1 MPLYWDWCVCAEE
14 VTGRRRLWLLTEKG
28 GGREQIWALLL
39 ETVRSHYD
47 HLDRIAADATRL
59 GYEKAAEILRTRMPT
74 EERARS
80 GDLGEILASEL
91 AEDTLGFRI
100 PVKRLR
106 FKDGRNMALRGD
118 DFIGVIVTEGG
129 QLRLLKGES
138 KSRQELAKPA
148 ITEAREALD
157 RDDGRCTPE
166 SLLFVA
172 DRLLDSSDPA
182 DQALGQA
189 LRDEI
194 GHVAIGNHWYQVLC
208 EERSLDPVETYAA
221 LTVQYKAPVLKGPFN
236 LPARRAAGFSEI
248 ELTALMNGIPLT
260 QE

>member
-14 VTGRRRLWLLTEKG
+14 VTGRKRLWLLTEKG
-28 GGREQIWALLL
+28 GGRERVWALLIKS
-39 ETVRSHYD
+39 VRSHYD
-47 HLDRIAADATRL
+47 HLDRIAADAARL

-80 GDLGEILASEL
+80 GDIGEILASEL

-118 DFIGVIVTEGG
+118 DFIGVVVAEGG

-148 ITEAREALD
+148 ITEGREALD

-172 DRLLDSSDPA
+172 DRLLDSNDPA

-194 GHVAIGNHWYQVLC
+194 GQKSLPSGRIDHMLFTLSGNVPPPSLKADLDGTGGGRSQYSINLRVPDHGDFIGAVY
-208 EERSLDPVETYAA
+208 VEAA
-221 LTVQYKAPVLKGPFN
+221 KLGNA
-236 LPARRAAGFSEI
+236 
-248 ELTALMNGIPLT
+248 
-260 QE
+260 

>member
-14 VTGRRRLWLLTEKG
+14 VTGRKRLWLLTEKA

-47 HLDRIAADATRL
+47 HLDRIAADAARL

-118 DFIGVIVTEGG
+118 DFIGVVVAEGG

-148 ITEAREALD
+148 ITEGREALD

-172 DRLLDSSDPA
+172 DRLLDSNDPA

-194 GHVAIGNHWYQVLC
+194 GQKSLPPGRIDHMLFTLSGNAPPPSLKADLDGAGGDRSQYSINLRVPDHGDFIGTVF
-208 EERSLDPVETYAA
+208 VEAA
-221 LTVQYKAPVLKGPFN
+221 KLGNA
-236 LPARRAAGFSEI
+236 
-248 ELTALMNGIPLT
+248 
-260 QE
+260 

>member
-1 MPLYWDWCVCAEE
+1 MPLYWDWCVCVEE
-14 VTGRRRLWLLTEKG
+14 VTGRKRLWLLTEKG
-28 GGREQIWALLL
+28 GGRERVWALLL

-47 HLDRIAADATRL
+47 HLDRIAADAARL

-118 DFIGVIVTEGG
+118 DFIGVVLAEGG

-148 ITEAREALD
+148 ITDGREALD

-172 DRLLDSSDPA
+172 DRLLDSNDPA

-194 GHVAIGNHWYQVLC
+194 GQKSLPPGRIDHMLFTLSGNVPPPSLKADLDGAGSARSHYSINLRVPDHGDFIGAVY
-208 EERSLDPVETYAA
+208 VEAA
-221 LTVQYKAPVLKGPFN
+221 KLGNA
-236 LPARRAAGFSEI
+236 
-248 ELTALMNGIPLT
+248 
-260 QE
+260 

>member
-1 MPLYWDWCVCAEE
+1 MALYWDWCECAED
-14 VTGRRRLWLLTEKG
+14 VAGRKRLWLLTEKA
-28 GGREQIWALLL
+28 GGREAIWALLL
-39 ETVRSHYD
+39 EAVRDHYD
-47 HLDRIAADATRL
+47 DLGRVAADAARL

-74 EERARS
+74 DIKARS

-91 AEDTLGFRI
+91 AEQNLGFRI

-118 DFIGVIVTEGG
+118 DFIGVVVGDDG

-138 KSRQELAKPA
+138 KSRQQLAKTA

-172 DRLLDSSDPA
+172 DRLLESPDAD
-182 DQALGQA
+182 DQALGRA
-189 LRDEI
+189 LRDEVGQKALPPGRIDHMLFTLSGNSPPPSLKADLDASAADRNQYSTNLRIADHDDFI
-194 GHVAIGNHWYQVLC
+194 GSVYIEAVKLGN
-208 EERSLDPVETYAA
+208 D
-221 LTVQYKAPVLKGPFN
+221 
-236 LPARRAAGFSEI
+236 
-248 ELTALMNGIPLT
+248 
-260 QE
+260 

>member
-1 MPLYWDWCVCAEE
+1 MPLYWDWCLCAEE
-14 VTGRRRLWLLTEKG
+14 VAGRKRLWLLTEKV

-39 ETVRSHYD
+39 QTVRSHYD
-47 HLDRIAADATRL
+47 HLDRIAADAARL
-59 GYEKAAEILRTRMPT
+59 GYEKAAEILRTRMPI

-91 AEDTLGFRI
+91 AEGTLGFRI

-118 DFIGVIVTEGG
+118 DFIGVVVAEDG

-148 ITEAREALD
+148 ITEGREALD

-172 DRLLDSSDPA
+172 DRLLDSMNPA

-194 GHVAIGNHWYQVLC
+194 GQKSLPPGRIDHILFTLSGNAPPPSLKADLDGTGGD
-208 EERSLDPVETYAA
+208 RSQYSVNLRVPDHGDFIRTVFVEAA
-221 LTVQYKAPVLKGPFN
+221 N
-236 LPARRAAGFSEI
+236 LGNA
-248 ELTALMNGIPLT
+248 
-260 QE
+260 

>member
-1 MPLYWDWCVCAEE
+1 MPLYWDWCECAEE
-14 VTGRRRLWLLTEKG
+14 VAGRKRLWLLTEKA
-28 GGREQIWALLL
+28 GGREQVWALLVQ
-39 ETVRSHYD
+39 TVRSHYD
-47 HLDRIAADATRL
+47 HLDRIAADAARL

-74 EERARS
+74 EGRARS

-118 DFIGVIVTEGG
+118 DFIGVVVYDDG

-172 DRLLDSSDPA
+172 DRLLDSNDAA

-194 GHVAIGNHWYQVLC
+194 GQKSLPPGRIDHMLFTLSGNAPPPSLKADLDGAGGGRNQFSINLRVPDHADFIGSVF
-208 EERSLDPVETYAA
+208 VEAA
-221 LTVQYKAPVLKGPFN
+221 KLGDA
-236 LPARRAAGFSEI
+236 
-248 ELTALMNGIPLT
+248 
-260 QE
+260 

>member
-1 MPLYWDWCVCAEE
+1 MPLYWDWCICAEE
-14 VTGRRRLWLLTEKG
+14 VTGRKRLWLLTEKG

-47 HLDRIAADATRL
+47 HLDRIAADAARL

-80 GDLGEILASEL
+80 GDLGEILATEL
-91 AEDTLGFRI
+91 AEVTLGFRI

-118 DFIGVIVTEGG
+118 DFIGVIVTDGG

-148 ITEAREALD
+148 ITEGREALD

-172 DRLLDSSDPA
+172 DRLLDSNDPA
-182 DQALGQA
+182 DQALGQS

-194 GHVAIGNHWYQVLC
+194 GQKSLPPGRIDHMLFTLSGNAPPPSLKADL
-208 EERSLDPVETYAA
+208 EGAGSERSQYSVNLHVPDHGDFIGTVFVEAA
-221 LTVQYKAPVLKGPFN
+221 KLGNA
-236 LPARRAAGFSEI
+236 
-248 ELTALMNGIPLT
+248 
-260 QE
+260 

>member
-14 VTGRRRLWLLTEKG
+14 VTGRKRLWLLTEKG
-28 GGREQIWALLL
+28 GGREQVWALLL

-47 HLDRIAADATRL
+47 HLDRIAGDAARL

-74 EERARS
+74 DGRARS

-118 DFIGVIVTEGG
+118 DFIGVVVSKDG

-138 KSRQELAKPA
+138 KSRQELAKQA

-172 DRLLDSSDPA
+172 DRLLDSNDAA

-194 GHVAIGNHWYQVLC
+194 GQKSLPPTRIDHMLFTLSGNAPPPSLKADLDGADGDRSQYSINLRVPDHSDFIGSVF
-208 EERSLDPVETYAA
+208 VEAA
-221 LTVQYKAPVLKGPFN
+221 KLGNP
-236 LPARRAAGFSEI
+236 
-248 ELTALMNGIPLT
+248 
-260 QE
+260 

>member
-1 MPLYWDWCVCAEE
+1 MPMYWDWCECDEE
-14 VTGRRRLWLLTEKG
+14 VTGRKRLWLLTEQA
-28 GGREQIWALLL
+28 GGREQVWALLL
-39 ETVRSHYD
+39 EAVRGHYD
-47 HLDRIAADATRL
+47 NLERIAADAARL

-80 GDLGEILASEL
+80 GDIGEILASEL
-91 AEDTLGFRI
+91 VEDTLGFRI

-118 DFIGVIVTEGG
+118 DFIGVVVAEGG

-138 KSRQELAKPA
+138 KSRQELAKTA

-172 DRLLDSSDPA
+172 DRLLDSNDPA
-182 DQALGQA
+182 DQMLGQA

-194 GHVAIGNHWYQVLC
+194 GQKSLPPGRIDHMLFTLSGNAPPPSLKADLAGAGGERNQYSINLRIPDHGEFIGSVF
-208 EERSLDPVETYAA
+208 VEAA
-221 LTVQYKAPVLKGPFN
+221 TLGNA
-236 LPARRAAGFSEI
+236 
-248 ELTALMNGIPLT
+248 
-260 QE
+260 

>member
-14 VTGRRRLWLLTEKG
+14 VTGRKRLWLLTEKG

-47 HLDRIAADATRL
+47 HLDRIAADAAQL

-118 DFIGVIVTEGG
+118 DFIGVILAEGG
-129 QLRLLKGES
+129 QLRLLKGKS

-148 ITEAREALD
+148 ITEGREALD

-172 DRLLDSSDPA
+172 DRLLDSNNPA

-194 GHVAIGNHWYQVLC
+194 GQKSLPPGRIDHMLFTLSGNAPPPSLKADLDGAGGDRSQYSVNLRVPDHGDFIGTVF
-208 EERSLDPVETYAA
+208 VEAA
-221 LTVQYKAPVLKGPFN
+221 KLGNA
-236 LPARRAAGFSEI
+236 
-248 ELTALMNGIPLT
+248 
-260 QE
+260 

>member
-1 MPLYWDWCVCAEE
+1 MPMYWDWCECEEE
-14 VTGRRRLWLLTEKG
+14 VTGRKRLWLLTEQA
-28 GGREQIWALLL
+28 GGREQVWALLL
-39 ETVRSHYD
+39 EAVRGHYD
-47 HLDRIAADATRL
+47 NLERIAADAARL

-80 GDLGEILASEL
+80 GDIGEILASEL

-118 DFIGVIVTEGG
+118 DFIGVVVAEGG

-138 KSRQELAKPA
+138 KSRQELAKTA

-172 DRLLDSSDPA
+172 DRLLDSNDPA
-182 DQALGQA
+182 DQTLGQA

-194 GHVAIGNHWYQVLC
+194 GQKSLPPGRIDHMLFTLSGNAPPPSLKADLDGAGADRNQYSVNLRIPDHGEFIGSVF
-208 EERSLDPVETYAA
+208 VEAA
-221 LTVQYKAPVLKGPFN
+221 TLGNA
-236 LPARRAAGFSEI
+236 
-248 ELTALMNGIPLT
+248 
-260 QE
+260 

>member
-1 MPLYWDWCVCAEE
+1 MPLYWDWCVCVEE
-14 VTGRRRLWLLTEKG
+14 VTGRKRLWLLTEKG
-28 GGREQIWALLL
+28 GGRERVWALLL

-47 HLDRIAADATRL
+47 HLDRIAADAARL

-118 DFIGVIVTEGG
+118 DFIGVVLAEGG

-138 KSRQELAKPA
+138 SA
-148 ITEAREALD
+148 ARNWPSP
-157 RDDGRCTPE
+157 R
-166 SLLFVA
+166 
-172 DRLLDSSDPA
+172 
-182 DQALGQA
+182 
-189 LRDEI
+189 
-194 GHVAIGNHWYQVLC
+194 
-208 EERSLDPVETYAA
+208 
-221 LTVQYKAPVLKGPFN
+221 
-236 LPARRAAGFSEI
+236 
-248 ELTALMNGIPLT
+248 
-260 QE
+260 

>member
-1 MPLYWDWCVCAEE
+1 MALYWDWCECAEE
-14 VTGRRRLWLLTEKG
+14 VTGRKRLWLLTEKA

-39 ETVRSHYD
+39 DTVRSHYD
-47 HLDRIAADATRL
+47 HLDRIAADAARL
-59 GYEKAAEILRTRMPT
+59 GYEKAAEILSTRMPI
-74 EERARS
+74 EGRARS

-118 DFIGVIVTEGG
+118 DFIGVVVAESG

-148 ITEAREALD
+148 ITEGREALN

-172 DRLLDSSDPA
+172 DRLLDSNNPA

-194 GHVAIGNHWYQVLC
+194 GQKSLPPSRIDHMLFTLSGNTPPPSLKADLDGASGDRSHYSVNLRVPDHGDFIGTVF
-208 EERSLDPVETYAA
+208 VEAA
-221 LTVQYKAPVLKGPFN
+221 KLGNA
-236 LPARRAAGFSEI
+236 
-248 ELTALMNGIPLT
+248 
-260 QE
+260 

>member
-1 MPLYWDWCVCAEE
+1 MPLYWDWCECAEE
-14 VTGRRRLWLLTEKG
+14 AAGRKRLWLLTEQA
-28 GGREQIWALLL
+28 GGRERIWALLL

-47 HLDRIAADATRL
+47 HLDRIAADAERL

-118 DFIGVIVTEGG
+118 DFIGVVVADEG

-138 KSRQELAKPA
+138 KSRLELAKPA

-172 DRLLDSSDPA
+172 DRLLDSNDAA

-194 GHVAIGNHWYQVLC
+194 GQKSLPPGRIDHMLFTLSGNVPPPSLKADLNGAGGDRNQFSVNLRVADHGDFIGSVF
-208 EERSLDPVETYAA
+208 VEAA
-221 LTVQYKAPVLKGPFN
+221 KLGNA
-236 LPARRAAGFSEI
+236 
-248 ELTALMNGIPLT
+248 
-260 QE
+260 

>member
-1 MPLYWDWCVCAEE
+1 MPLYWDWCECDEE
-14 VTGRRRLWLLTEKG
+14 VTGRKRLWLLTEQV
-28 GGREQIWALLL
+28 GGREQVWALLL
-39 ETVRSHYD
+39 EAVRSHYD
-47 HLDRIAADATRL
+47 NLDRIAADVARL

-91 AEDTLGFRI
+91 AEDSLGFRI

-118 DFIGVIVTEGG
+118 DFIGVVVEEGG

-138 KSRQELAKPA
+138 KSRQELAKTA

-172 DRLLDSSDPA
+172 DRLLDSNDPA
-182 DQALGQA
+182 DQTLGRA

-194 GHVAIGNHWYQVLC
+194 GQKSLPPGRIDHILFTLSGNAPPPSLKEDLDGAGADRNQYSVNLRIPDHGEFIGSVF
-208 EERSLDPVETYAA
+208 VEAA
-221 LTVQYKAPVLKGPFN
+221 TLGNA
-236 LPARRAAGFSEI
+236 
-248 ELTALMNGIPLT
+248 
-260 QE
+260 